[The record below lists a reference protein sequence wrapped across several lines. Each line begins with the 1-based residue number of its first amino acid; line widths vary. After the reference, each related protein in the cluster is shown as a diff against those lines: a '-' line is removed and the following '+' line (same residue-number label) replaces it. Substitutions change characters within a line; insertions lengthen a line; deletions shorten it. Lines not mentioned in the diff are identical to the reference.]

1 MDSSGRVV
9 GLGMELLNQSN
20 YNVWKT
26 CMESYLVGEDL
37 WDVVGGDDITALE
50 NNEENAKAFKQWR
63 QKNAKAEFALKR
75 SISHGMF
82 EHIICY
88 KSANGILQTLDRLFN
103 KRDVSQLQ
111 FSENQLANDC
121 QPISEARMKRH
132 IVHGLKP
139 EYIAYV
145 TSLQGW
151 AQQPSLEESK
161 NLLSS
166 QESLAEQ
173 MASLSMTY
181 QDGGVDN
188 KNVHV
193 AKKRKNFNSKE
204 KKDGAESRVG
214 ASNSSNFKKK
224 NFRCYR
230 CGGDKQGSSQSNE
243 EDWGKCFMARIAS
256 NPTLIDFKNDWI
268 IDSGCGHHVTG
279 DASKFSSLHLY
290 KGKDAIIITDNTVHS
305 VEKEGTIILGG
316 CKENFITLN
325 NVYHVPELKADV
337 VHVGRRIDDV
347 YVLSTSTSFVEKLSG
362 HDNASIRHAHLGHL
376 NMNKLRVMA
385 HRLSF
390 EKSSSRFTWVYFV
403 KDKSE
408 VFLKFQEFKET
419 VERALGRKIK
429 QLRTDNGEGMKCV
442 AYVISRVPL
451 SPTNMKSS
459 YELMFGEKHNVR
471 RFKIF
476 GSIYYVHVPDSQR
489 NKFDAEAR
497 KCIFVGYDEQKK
509 GWKCRDPISHKF
521 VVSRNVVFDEISSY
535 YGSTKDLE
543 LEVTS
548 LPFTSNSNSFASQEK
563 HGERG
568 SSSSSANGPSDDEIP
583 LCFEKATGVKVW
595 EDAMDEEMN
604 ALFKNETWD
613 LVPKPK
619 DVQLVSCKWVY
630 KIKRKVDGSIDR
642 YKARLVAHGFSQK
655 YGEDYEE
662 TFSPVAKM
670 TSVCTILAL
679 VASQNWKL
687 WQLDVKNA
695 FLYGELD
702 KDIYMEQPPG
712 YVANSHPDFVCK
724 LKKALYGLKQAPRA
738 WYGKI
743 AQYLQFC
750 GYLAS
755 DSDHSLFVKKQ
766 SSLHVIVLLYV
777 DDMIIIGNDEEE
789 IARLQEE
796 LSIRFDMK
804 NLGELNHFLDLEVE
818 NLENGIFI
826 TQRNYAE
833 KLVAKFGLKEGK
845 KHSTS
850 LDINTKLRRDEG
862 SLLSNPQPY
871 HALVGNLIS
880 LTITRP
886 NIAFS
891 VGLVSRFMQSPRKPH
906 LEAVKKILKYVNTT
920 LDMGLFYK
928 KGANFSLL
936 GFTDVD
942 FGGALD
948 NRKSTSGYVW
958 DWLIEDLDSPIQGS
972 TSLYGDNQSAIRLA
986 TNPVCHARTKHI
998 EVEHHF
1004 IREKVLEGT
1013 ISALEVKS

>member
-214 ASNSSNFKKK
+214 AFDSSNFKKK

-268 IDSGCGHHVTG
+268 IDSGCVHHVTG

-316 CKENFITLN
+316 YKEKFVTLN
-325 NVYHVPELKADV
+325 NVYHVLELKADV
-337 VHVGRRIDDV
+337 VHVGKRIDDV
-347 YVLSTSTSFVEKLSG
+347 
-362 HDNASIRHAHLGHL
+362 
-376 NMNKLRVMA
+376 
-385 HRLSF
+385 
-390 EKSSSRFTWVYFV
+390 FTWVYFV
-403 KDKSE
+403 KKKSE

-429 QLRTDNGEGMKCV
+429 WLQTDNGGEFTSDAFNSFCRSEGIRRELSCAHTLQQNGVAERKIRHLAETCRSWSHAKNLPKELWAKGMKCV

-476 GSIYYVHVPDSQR
+476 GSICFVHVLDSQR
-489 NKFDAEAR
+489 NKFDAKAR

-509 GWKCRDPISHKF
+509 GWKCMDPISHKF
-521 VVSRNVVFDEISSY
+521 VVSRGVVFNQISSY

-543 LEVTS
+543 PKVTS
-548 LPFTSNSNSFASQEK
+548 FPFTSNSNSFASQEK

-568 SSSSSANGPSDDEIP
+568 SSSSSANGPSDDEVP
-583 LCFEKATGVKVW
+583 LCFERKKV
-595 EDAMDEEMN
+595 
-604 ALFKNETWD
+604 
-613 LVPKPK
+613 
-619 DVQLVSCKWVY
+619 S
-630 KIKRKVDGSIDR
+630 KIKRNVDGSIDR

-662 TFSPVAKM
+662 TFSHVAKM

-702 KDIYMEQPPG
+702 KDIYMEQPPA

-724 LKKALYGLKQAPRA
+724 LKKALYGLKQVPRA
-738 WYGKI
+738 WYGKM

-750 GYLAS
+750 GYLAL
-755 DSDHSLFVKKQ
+755 DSYHSLFVKKQ

-777 DDMIIIGNDEEE
+777 DDIIIIGNDEEE

-796 LSIRFDMK
+796 LSILFDMK

-818 NLENGIFI
+818 SLENGIFV
-826 TQRNYAE
+826 TQRNYAK

-958 DWLIEDLDSPIQGS
+958 DWYFL
-972 TSLYGDNQSAIRLA
+972 
-986 TNPVCHARTKHI
+986 V
-998 EVEHHF
+998 
-1004 IREKVLEGT
+1004 
-1013 ISALEVKS
+1013 